1 MYLGIQYYE
10 RRRLQDAQ
18 QELEAAA
25 HIRLRDAVLQYH
37 LAAIYAE
44 QGRLEDAVESLEIVL
59 WLDPLNAKAREHLM
73 NVENMLAK

>member
-1 MYLGIQYYE
+1 
-10 RRRLQDAQ
+10 
-18 QELEAAA
+18 
-25 HIRLRDAVLQYH
+25 LRDAVLQYH